1 MHFDFSQLFACHPHI
16 VIARLDPALHSASSR
31 PTKGLSDPQVNGMD
45 ARIKS
50 EHDGAGGIFRGATA
64 MASHRRQAL
73 PLFRQATIHPHG
85 VIAGLDPAIHAVPS
99 RPTRGLRDPQV
110 NGMDAR
116 IKSEQGGTRMNL
128 GRPLS

>member
-1 MHFDFSQLFACHPHI
+1 MHFDFSQLFACHPGQPAADPGSESREHRRRSPI
-16 VIARLDPALHSASSR
+16 PALHSATAGMTKEGVERSSLYQPR
-31 PTKGLSDPQVNGMD
+31 STN
-45 ARIKS
+45 
-50 EHDGAGGIFRGATA
+50 
-64 MASHRRQAL
+64 
-73 PLFRQATIHPHG
+73 PLR